1 MVENGVLNFSKKIS
15 LLTNKGNS
23 SVVSFLGTLD
33 LLNEILESL
42 FYFPFPNYYGKTV
55 ENFIPS
61 LL

>member
-1 MVENGVLNFSKKIS
+1 MVQNGVLKFSKKIS

-33 LLNEILESL
+33 FFNEILKSL
-42 FYFPFPNYYGKTV
+42 FYFPFPNYYGKTI
-55 ENFIPS
+55 ENFIPP